1 MVDVPFVDSLP
12 SLLPRLPPLTTRY
25 VMTLKESSGSVHPQS
40 SSVFFSSHE
49 SHIFCHFMGYHFASY
64 TEMQHPLICYLYIL
78 EAGIHT
84 ITHATIGLLSKLC
97 NNQPVTLVMDCHRG
111 NETLDSS
118 SDWCGA
124 WSIRNHACF
133 EGGGKARVCVKRWKH
148 GVLMQIWLK
157 LPIPF
162 LLS

>member
-1 MVDVPFVDSLP
+1 VVDVPFVDSLP

-64 TEMQHPLICYLYIL
+64 TEMQRHLVCYLYIL

-84 ITHATIGLLSKLC
+84 RFPLLKACAGKNEKNERESENKL
-97 NNQPVTLVMDCHRG
+97 
-111 NETLDSS
+111 
-118 SDWCGA
+118 
-124 WSIRNHACF
+124 
-133 EGGGKARVCVKRWKH
+133 
-148 GVLMQIWLK
+148 
-157 LPIPF
+157 
-162 LLS
+162 